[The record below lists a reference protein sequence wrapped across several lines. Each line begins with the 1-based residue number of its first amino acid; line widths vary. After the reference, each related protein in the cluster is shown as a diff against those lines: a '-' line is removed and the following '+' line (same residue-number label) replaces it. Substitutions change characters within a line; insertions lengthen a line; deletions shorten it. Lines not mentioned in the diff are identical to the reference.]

1 MDILALA
8 LVIVCLI
15 LAVIEQI
22 IARGRSL
29 ICWAVIALAVA
40 ILLTSLPALHLGG

>member
-1 MDILALA
+1 MPDALFLA
-8 LVIVCLI
+8 LVIVGLV

-29 ICWAVIALAVA
+29 ICWAVIAIALA
-40 ILLTSLPALHLGG
+40 LLLPALLHI

>member
-1 MDILALA
+1 MTAALVLA
-8 LVIVCLI
+8 LVIVALL

-40 ILLTSLPALHLGG
+40 LLIPALGLH